1 MKREN
6 GHPQVVIVGEGGR
19 ASGELSELLTEHG
32 YGVVSVGDCCQAL
45 AGDASDHVVMSRACL
60 EELAEQ
66 LTGELREENRR
77 LREENARSRE
87 VEAALREEDDQLC
100 TILLGY
106 PIPQFVID
114 GNHRVVYWNR
124 AMEAYSGIASSDIVG
139 TDRQWSAFY
148 PARRPCLADLLVD
161 DAEGEA
167 GAWYGEKV
175 ARSRLLPDC
184 YECTDFFPDQQGGG
198 RWLHFITVKMKDV
211 NGVTIG
217 AIETLNDITDR
228 KVAEQELLKAY
239 DELDERV
246 KARTRDLE
254 AANRE
259 LESFAYSVSHDL
271 RQPLRAIDGFS
282 QALLEEYNDK
292 LDEDGREYLGRLRA
306 GSQRMG
312 ILIDNILRLSRLSRE
327 EMHYQTVDL
336 SAIAAEIAEELKGA
350 DPARHG
356 DFVITP
362 GLSAHGDPALLR
374 IALQNL
380 LANAWKFTSQRDVAR
395 IEFGAGEVEGERVFR
410 VSDNGAGFDMAY
422 GDKLF
427 GVFQRLHGAKE
438 FPGTGIGLAIVQRV
452 IHRHGGRVWAEAEVG
467 RGACF
472 YFTVTPPP

>member
-6 GHPQVVIVGEGGR
+6 GCPEIVIVDEGADSPGSL
-19 ASGELSELLTEHG
+19 AELLVEHG
-32 YGVVSVGDCCQAL
+32 HGVVTVGDWRQAL
-45 AGDASDHVVMSRACL
+45 ITAGDDVPGHIVISRVCL
-60 EELAEQ
+60 EKLAEELA
-66 LTGELREENRR
+66 GELKRENQR
-77 LREENARSRE
+77 LREENARGRE
-87 VEAALREEDDQLC
+87 VEAALREEDEQLC

-124 AMEAYSGIASSDIVG
+124 AMEACSGIASCDVVG

-148 PARRPCLADLLVD
+148 PSARPCLADLLVD
-161 DAEGEA
+161 DGEDGLA
-167 GAWYGEKV
+167 AWYGDRV
-175 ARSRLLPDC
+175 TRSRLLPDC
-184 YECTDFFPDQQGGG
+184 YECTDFFPDQSGGG
-198 RWLHFITVKMKDV
+198 RWLHFITIKMKDV

-228 KVAEQELLKAY
+228 KLAEQELQKAY
-239 DELDERV
+239 NELDERV

-282 QALLEEYNDK
+282 QALLEEYNDR
-292 LDEDGREYLGRLRA
+292 LDDEGREYLGRLRA

-350 DPARHG
+350 EPDRQG
-356 DFVITP
+356 DFVIAP
-362 GLSAHGDPALLR
+362 GLTVHGDPALLR

-380 LANAWKFTSQRDVAR
+380 LANAWKFSSQKERAR
-395 IEFGAGEVEGERVFR
+395 VEFGTREVEGERAFH

-467 RGACF
+467 KGASF
-472 YFTVTPPP
+472 YFVL

>member
-6 GHPQVVIVGEGGR
+6 SHPEIVIVAENGD
-19 ASGELSELLTEHG
+19 ASGALAKLLSEHG
-32 YGVVSVGDCCQAL
+32 YGVVAVGDCRQAL
-45 AGDASDHVVMSRACL
+45 PGDASVPVVLSRACL
-60 EELAEQ
+60 ERLGEQ
-66 LTGELREENRR
+66 LAGELKEENQR
-77 LREENARSRE
+77 LRDENAHCRE
-87 VEAALREEDDQLC
+87 VEAVLREEDEQLC
-100 TILLGY
+100 KILLGY

-124 AMEAYSGIASSDIVG
+124 ALELCSGIAAGDVVG
-139 TDRQWSAFY
+139 TDRHWSAFY
-148 PARRPCLADLLVD
+148 PSERPCLADLLVD
-161 DAEGEA
+161 DAEGEFA
-167 GAWYGEKV
+167 AWYGEKV
-175 ARSRLLPDC
+175 SRFTLMPDC
-184 YECTDFFPDQQGGG
+184 YECTDYFPNLAGEG
-198 RWLHFITVKMKDV
+198 RWLHFVTVKMKDV
-211 NGVTIG
+211 NGTTIG

-228 KVAEQELLKAY
+228 KVAEQQLQEAY
-239 DELDERV
+239 NELDERV

-282 QALLEEYNDK
+282 QALLEEYDDK
-292 LDEDGREYLGRLRA
+292 LDEEGREYLSRLRA

-312 ILIDNILRLSRLSRE
+312 LLIDNILRLSRLSRE
-327 EMHYQTVDL
+327 EMHYQDVDL
-336 SAIAAEIAEELKGA
+336 SAIAAEIAGELQA
-350 DPARHG
+350 AEPDRRG

-380 LANAWKFTSQRDVAR
+380 LANAWKFTSQKEHAR
-395 IEFGAGEVEGERVFR
+395 IEFGTREVEGERAFH

-467 RGACF
+467 RGASF
-472 YFTVTPPP
+472 YFTA

>member
-1 MKREN
+1 MQSKN
-6 GHPQVVIVGEGGR
+6 GHPEVLIVQGDGN
-19 ASGELSELLTEHG
+19 SLDSLSELLSGHG
-32 YGVVSVGDCCQAL
+32 YRVETDNDCGKALPSGEVNGAGLVVLTRECVG
-45 AGDASDHVVMSRACL
+45 R
-60 EELAEQ
+60 LAEQ
-66 LTGELREENRR
+66 RAGMLKEENRR
-77 LREENARSRE
+77 LLDENARYRE
-87 VEAALREEDDQLC
+87 VTAALREEDDQLC
-100 TILLGY
+100 AILLGY

-124 AMEAYSGIASSDIVG
+124 ALEAYSGIRSCDVVG
-139 TDRQWSAFY
+139 TDRHWSAFY
-148 PARRPCLADLLVD
+148 PSPRPCLADLLVD
-161 DAEGEA
+161 DAESQFS
-167 GAWYGEKV
+167 AWYGGGVSK
-175 ARSRLLPDC
+175 SRLLPDC
-184 YECTDFFPDQQGGG
+184 HECTAYFPGLSGEG
-198 RWLHFITVKMKDV
+198 KWLHFTAIKMKDV
-211 NGVTIG
+211 NGATIG

-228 KVAEQELLKAY
+228 KLAEQELLRAY

-282 QALLEEYNDK
+282 QALLEEYDDR
-292 LDEDGREYLGRLRA
+292 LDEEGRDYLGRIRA

-327 EMHYQTVDL
+327 EMHYQDVDL
-336 SAIAAEIAEELKGA
+336 SALASEICEELKGGDPGRHA
-350 DPARHG
+350 D
-356 DFVITP
+356 FIITP
-362 GLSAHGDPALLR
+362 GLSVHGDPALLR

-380 LANAWKFTSQRDVAR
+380 LANAWKFTSQKEHGR
-395 IEFGAGEVEGERVFR
+395 IEFGVKEVAGERAFH

-452 IHRHGGRVWAEAEVG
+452 MHRHGGRVWAEAEVG
-467 RGACF
+467 RGASF
-472 YFTVTPPP
+472 YFVL

>member
-1 MKREN
+1 MKREDR
-6 GHPQVVIVGEGGR
+6 HPEIVIV
-19 ASGELSELLTEHG
+19 ADSGDSSGSLAELLSEHG
-32 YGVVSVGDCCQAL
+32 YGVVTVGDCCQAL
-45 AGDASDHVVMSRACL
+45 PGDASGQVVLSHACL
-60 EELAEQ
+60 ENLVEQ
-66 LTGELREENRR
+66 LAGELKEENQR

-114 GNHRVVYWNR
+114 GSHRVVYWNR
-124 AMEAYSGIASSDIVG
+124 AMEACSGIASSDIVG
-139 TDRQWSAFY
+139 TNRHWSAFY
-148 PARRPCLADLLVD
+148 PSERPCLADLLVD
-161 DAEGEA
+161 NAESELA
-167 GAWYGEKV
+167 AWYGDKV
-175 ARSRLLPDC
+175 LQSKLLPDC
-184 YECTDFFPDQQGGG
+184 YECTDFFPDLSGGG

-211 NGVTIG
+211 TGATIG

-228 KVAEQELLKAY
+228 KVAEQALQEAY
-239 DELDERV
+239 NELDERV

-282 QALLEEYNDK
+282 QALLEEYDDK
-292 LDEDGREYLGRLRA
+292 LDEQGREYLSRLRA

-327 EMHYQTVDL
+327 EMHYQSVDL
-336 SAIAAEIAEELKGA
+336 SAIATEIAEELRA
-350 DPARHG
+350 TDPSRHG
-356 DFVITP
+356 DFIISP
-362 GLSAHGDPALLR
+362 GLTVHGDPALLR

-380 LANAWKFTSQRDVAR
+380 LANAWKFTSQKEQAL
-395 IEFGAGEVEGERVFR
+395 IEFGTREVEGERAFH

-467 RGACF
+467 RGASF
-472 YFTVTPPP
+472 YFTVEPET

>member
-1 MKREN
+1 MQNDKGRTDI
-6 GHPQVVIVGEGGR
+6 VVVGECGGDVATLLAEHGR
-19 ASGELSELLTEHG
+19 DLTE
-32 YGVVSVGDCCQAL
+32 VADWRQAL
-45 AGDASDHVVMSRACL
+45 PPAGDRGEGCVLMSRACL
-60 EELAEQ
+60 ERLTRELSDGLA
-66 LTGELREENRR
+66 EENRR
-77 LREENARSRE
+77 LREENEHSRQ
-87 VEAALREEDDQLC
+87 VEAALREEDEQLC
-100 TILLGY
+100 NILLAY

-124 AMEAYSGIASSDIVG
+124 ALEACSGLKSCDLVG
-139 TDRQWSAFY
+139 TDRHWSAFY
-148 PARRPCLADLLVD
+148 RSQRPCLADILVD
-161 DAEGEA
+161 DAEERMA
-167 GAWYGEKV
+167 CLYGDRV
-175 ARSRLLPDC
+175 TRSRLLPDC
-184 YECTDFFPDQQGGG
+184 YECSDFFPDLGEGGA
-198 RWLHFITVKMKDV
+198 WLHFITVKMKDV

-228 KVAEQELLKAY
+228 KRAEQELLKAY

-282 QALLEEYNDK
+282 QALLEEYNDR
-292 LDEDGREYLGRLRA
+292 LDDDGREYLGRLRA

-312 ILIDNILRLSRLSRE
+312 VLIDNILRLSRLSRE

-336 SAIAAEIAEELKGA
+336 SAIAGEIAEELRAAEPG
-350 DPARHG
+350 RQG
-356 DFVITP
+356 EFVIAPALTV
-362 GLSAHGDPALLR
+362 HGDPALLR

-380 LANAWKFTSQRDVAR
+380 LANAWKFTSRKEQAR
-395 IEFGAGEVEGERVFR
+395 IEFGAREQDGERVFH

-452 IHRHGGRVWAEAEVG
+452 IHRHGGRVWAEAEPG
-467 RGACF
+467 RGASF
-472 YFTVTPPP
+472 FFIV